1 MRQAINNQKP
11 LIISILVAGLMLLAL
26 EAVAAFRTPGI
37 VTAGVLV
44 ATILLMGLSGGLL
57 QRLFQVIQMQLVQ
70 EEPIG
75 WRQDSRQLLGFIERL
90 LKGCENQRISGVQI
104 PTQSPFFVV
113 LGVEVVSVPQGDAA
127 TTEELARAELEVCS
141 CLSASFSRH
150 YFWPMNIDGRLIC
163 VVNLQADPL
172 DPLQTNAMELTV
184 LPLAKQSISELRSRG
199 IRIRVA
205 TSGLTVGTESL
216 SVAYQDSVE
225 IFDQLLLRSP
235 EEDIDLIV
243 VNPRAGNSQV
253 NHVTRSQTERL
264 FVNYI
269 TVHDFENA
277 KLALM
282 KLIEYEGTEQSFSTI
297 LKQLTMNRLAWTL
310 DVLSGSLTP
319 KQQEALSQ
327 SLEEINE
334 TAYFEELKKKIDSW
348 FDLLSKSAVPQM
360 KDSIVPR
367 VMEYISEN
375 CFDSELNVSV
385 VSEKLGINASYLSN
399 SFHSQTGIRLTD
411 FIHQQRLKKV
421 KQLLRE
427 TDLTMAQIAKATGY
441 YNAIAMSRVFK
452 RYEGITPSAYRNS

>member
-1 MRQAINNQKP
+1 MRQAVNNQKP
-11 LIISILVAGLMLLAL
+11 LILAALAAGSVLLVL
-26 EAVAAFRTPGI
+26 EAVAAYRSPGI
-37 VTAGVLV
+37 VTAGILA
-44 ATILLMGLSGGLL
+44 ATLLLMGLCGWLL
-57 QRLFQVIQMQLVQ
+57 QKLLQTIQMQAEQ

-127 TTEELARAELEVCS
+127 TTEELAQAEMEVCS
-141 CLSASFSRH
+141 CLSVSFSRH

-172 DPLQTNAMELTV
+172 DPLQTNAMESTV
-184 LPLAKQSISELRSRG
+184 LPLARQSISALRSRG
-199 IRIRVA
+199 IRIRIA

-243 VNPRAGNSQV
+243 VNPKAGNSQV

-277 KLALM
+277 KLALR
-282 KLIEYEGTEQSFSTI
+282 KLIEYEGTEQSFSTV
-297 LKQLTMNRLAWTL
+297 LKQLTINRLDWTL

-319 KQQEALSQ
+319 KQQKMLSQ
-327 SLEEINE
+327 SLADINE
-334 TAYFEELKKKIDSW
+334 TAYFEELKEKIDSW
-348 FDLLSKSAVPQM
+348 FDLLSQSAIPQM

-427 TDLTMAQIAKATGY
+427 TDLTMAQIAAATGY